1 MDLAA
6 ETAVRET
13 TSYLEEDSSI
23 EQVIFVC
30 FNDLAH
36 ESYAVQLK
44 ELGVMIDD
52 TLRVN

>member
-1 MDLAA
+1 MKEVAG
-6 ETAVRET
+6 
-13 TSYLEEDSSI
+13 YLEEGSSI
-23 EQVIFVC
+23 EHVIFVC

-44 ELGVMIDD
+44 ELGVTIDD